1 MSEEHSNNKLW
12 NIAVILFACASI
24 FAVIFAVY
32 LIMTTPA
39 KDDSFSEVYFENHAN
54 LPKEMLIGNMYDIS
68 FTVSASHE
76 RTPVNCTYRIYLEE
90 YPKTPELLFHP
101 VENEKNYF
109 LLSGDFMLNLKEN
122 KTVQYTFI
130 PEKKH
135 SGDESKRMVFYVT
148 CGGKIYDIFLWCMVK
163 DIYEE
168 EETSGEDASGEDA
181 PGELIENETSL
192 DDGRNLIE
200 NETKEPGEDIGWCD
214 ENAPDNYGVLGVV
227 EFKGKEMCHTRY
239 FLVSADGT
247 KTYDWYSAKND
258 EEVYRV
264 INYPGGRVEETK
276 IV

>member
-24 FAVIFAVY
+24 FAVVFAVY

-39 KDDSFSEVYFENHAN
+39 KDDSFSEVYFANHAN
-54 LPKEMLIGNMYDIS
+54 LPEEMLIGNTYNIS

-76 RTPVNCTYRIYLEE
+76 RKQVNCTYRIYLEE

-135 SGDESKRMVFYVT
+135 SGDGSKRIVVYVI

-163 DIYEE
+163 DMYEE
-168 EETSGEDASGEDA
+168 EETSDEDTS
-181 PGELIENETSL
+181 GELIENETFW
-192 DDGRNLIE
+192 DDGEELIE
-200 NETKEPGEDIGWCD
+200 NETKEPEEDVDWCST
-214 ENAPDNYGVLGVV
+214 NAPNKYGAQGVV
-227 EFKGKEMCHTRY
+227 EFKGKDMCHIRY
-239 FLVSADGT
+239 LLVSVDGT
-247 KTYDWYSAKND
+247 KTYDWYSTKND

-264 INYPGGRVEETK
+264 INYPDGRVEETK